1 MPLLSRLIDLAL
13 WVMMMAILGSIVIS
27 WLRAFRV
34 NVPHTNP
41 LVRAIEDTA
50 DLMLR
55 PIRRSIPTAG
65 GGLDF
70 APMIALVILY
80 IVRAMLM
87 SLARGV

>member
-1 MPLLSRLIDLAL
+1 MGLIGSLLQLAIFL
-13 WVMMMAILGSIVIS
+13 MMIAIFGSVIIS

-34 NVPHTNP
+34 HVPYTNP

-55 PIRRSIPTAG
+55 PIRRALPTSG

-70 APMIALVILY
+70 APMVAIIVLY
-80 IVRAMLM
+80 ILQWII
-87 SLARGV
+87 ARL

>member
-1 MPLLSRLIDLAL
+1 MALLLRLIDLAL
-13 WVMMMAILGSIVIS
+13 WVMMMAILASIVIS

-34 NVPHTNP
+34 SVPQNNP

-55 PIRRSIPTAG
+55 PIRRSVPTAG

-80 IVRAMLM
+80 IIRAMLM

>member
-1 MPLLSRLIDLAL
+1 MALLLRLIDLAL
-13 WVMMMAILGSIVIS
+13 WVMMMAILASVVIS
-27 WLRAFRV
+27 WLRSFRV
-34 NVPHTNP
+34 SVPQNNP

-55 PIRRSIPTAG
+55 PIRRSFPTAG

-70 APMIALVILY
+70 APMIALIILY
-80 IVRAMLM
+80 IIRAMLT

>member
-1 MPLLSRLIDLAL
+1 MALLLRLIALAL
-13 WVMMMAILGSIVIS
+13 WVMMMAILASIVIS

-34 NVPHTNP
+34 SVPQNNP

-55 PIRRSIPTAG
+55 PIRRSVPTAG

-80 IVRAMLM
+80 IIRAMLM